1 MVAKHVDADH
11 CTGSRNNSSNCS
23 WLFELETVSAT
34 PIFADERCMIV
45 MLADDCSFV
54 IAIAFVVD
62 QDLVLV
68 QHVSMIAAHRPYRV
82 MAFQVYTNIIKAN
95 I

>member
-1 MVAKHVDADH
+1 MAVKHVDADH
-11 CTGSRNNSSNCS
+11 CIDFHNNLTNYN
-23 WLFELETVSAT
+23 WLFELFVIVWA
-34 PIFADERCMIV
+34 IQVFVDEPCRIV

-62 QDLVLV
+62 QDLISV
-68 QHVSMIAAHRPYRV
+68 QHVSMIIAHRPYHA
-82 MAFQVYTNIIKAN
+82 MAFQVFAN